1 MDELKLNPPKTIKM
15 FARKFESNDE
25 DLYPLLREENLSKKS
40 KLVLN

>member
-1 MDELKLNPPKTIKM
+1 MDELKLNPPKTLKVL
-15 FARKFESNDE
+15 AWKFDSNDE